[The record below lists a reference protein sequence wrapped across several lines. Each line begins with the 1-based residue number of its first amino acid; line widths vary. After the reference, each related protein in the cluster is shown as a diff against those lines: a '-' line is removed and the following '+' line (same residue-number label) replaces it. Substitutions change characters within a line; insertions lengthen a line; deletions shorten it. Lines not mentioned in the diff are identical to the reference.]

1 MVLDLA
7 ELIGNWNC
15 DEEELAARVVAG
27 RDGQSLIQLR
37 IELGLLQMLP
47 DGRPDGKRYHGMPTA
62 ADYVNHELK
71 VHRRPSTED
80 WRELAREL
88 GQFNYRRLAFCGL
101 AEKTLTANAVA
112 NAQLHLARAVR
123 DTDFCLGSMRLAVRG
138 PVPPQLDPRLE
149 PALLFDRAR
158 LLSQLRL
165 VEGMYDEAVEEAET
179 GAAAL
184 SDYLRESAADD
195 ADPTTDSGVAYLL
208 DLGRRL
214 RKQYDIEQTLR
225 ERLDEAIEQDDY
237 EAAAR
242 LRDELKRRK
251 APPVGRQLPPP
262 PADDGAAN
270 GEAR

>member
-7 ELIGNWNC
+7 DLIGDWKC
-15 DEEELAARVVAG
+15 DDEELAARVVSG

-71 VHRRPSTED
+71 VNRRPTVQD

-101 AEKTLTANAVA
+101 AERTLSANSVA
-112 NAQLHLARAVR
+112 SAQLHLARAVR
-123 DTDFCLGSMRLAVRG
+123 DTDFCLGAMRLANRG

-158 LLSQLRL
+158 LMSQLRL

-184 SDYLRESAADD
+184 TEYLRESASDD
-195 ADPTTDSGVAYLL
+195 IDPASDSGVTYLL

-225 ERLDEAIEQDDY
+225 ERLDEAIDQDDY

-242 LRDELKRRK
+242 LRDELRRRK
-251 APPVGRQLPPP
+251 SSPPDRRLPPP
-262 PADDGAAN
+262 QADDGP
-270 GEAR
+270 ARD